1 MGGFTQTSESKEKGE
16 KKMQNPA
23 PQLVT
28 TTCHWR
34 VFLLREDGAVLL
46 LRREFDPVFPNHWD
60 LLGDRLKTRLD
71 SFVPETVLL
80 KMGIVARD
88 TRRRTI
94 VHAPHGQYMEAYHLT
109 AYAVMKHL
117 EVLQTFDPSQ
127 FSGSHVSEIRWMTP
141 QEMESELL
149 VPSVSRAMYMLP
161 DCFV

>member
-1 MGGFTQTSESKEKGE
+1 
-16 KKMQNPA
+16 MQNQ
-23 PQLVT
+23 PQPQPLPIRT
-28 TTCHWR
+28 HHWR

-46 LRREFDPVFPNHWD
+46 LRRAFDPVYPNHWD
-60 LLGDRLKTRLD
+60 LLGDKLEMLD
-71 SFVPETVLL
+71 VFDFETEML

-94 VHAPHGQYMEAYHLT
+94 VHAPHGQIQTYHFT

-117 EVLQTFDPSQ
+117 EVLPIFDPSQ

-141 QEMESELL
+141 QEIDAEKLI
-149 VPSVSRAMYMLP
+149 PSVSKAMSMLH